1 MKNIKVM
8 LISGLYSLLKVEIDG
23 SRILA
28 DIELNPNHDIYKG
41 HFPGQ
46 PILPGVL
53 QLQIVKEVLVSALL
67 ENIRLQSASNIKFLS
82 MVDPG
87 QVKSLQ
93 LEIEIISKIE
103 DLCRVSAKIHS
114 GNTVFLRF
122 KGVYTF
128 A

>member
-1 MKNIKVM
+1 M
-8 LISGLYSLLKVEIDG
+8 LINGLYNLLKVQLDG
-23 SRILA
+23 NQILA
-28 DIELNPNHDIYKG
+28 DIELNPGHDIYRG

-53 QLQIVKEVLVSALL
+53 QLQIVQEILASALGKK
-67 ENIRLQSASNIKFLS
+67 IRLKSASNIKFLA

-87 QVKSLQ
+87 QVISLQ
-93 LEIEIISKIE
+93 LEIEIISEIE
-103 DLCRVSAKIHS
+103 DVCRVSAKIHS

-128 A
+128 T

>member
-1 MKNIKVM
+1 M
-8 LISGLYSLLKVEIDG
+8 LINGLYNLLKVQLDG
-23 SRILA
+23 NQVLA
-28 DIELNPNHDIYKG
+28 EIELNPGHDIYRG
-41 HFPGQ
+41 HFPRQ

-53 QLQIVKEVLVSALL
+53 QLQIVQEILASALGKK
-67 ENIRLQSASNIKFLS
+67 IRLKSASNIKFLA

-87 QVKSLQ
+87 QVISLQ

-103 DLCRVSAKIHS
+103 DACRVSAKIHS

>member
-1 MKNIKVM
+1 MLINGLYNLIKVQ
-8 LISGLYSLLKVEIDG
+8 LDG
-23 SRILA
+23 NQILA
-28 DIELNPNHDIYKG
+28 EIELNRGHDIYRG

-53 QLQIVKEVLVSALL
+53 QLQIVQEILAGALGKK
-67 ENIRLQSASNIKFLS
+67 IRLKSASNIKFLA

-103 DLCRVSAKIHS
+103 DGCRVSAKIHS

-128 A
+128 T

>member
-1 MKNIKVM
+1 M
-8 LISGLYSLLKVEIDG
+8 LINGLYNLLKVQLDG
-23 SRILA
+23 NQILA
-28 DIELNPNHDIYKG
+28 DIELNPGHDIYRG

-53 QLQIVKEVLVSALL
+53 QLQIVQEILASALGKK
-67 ENIRLQSASNIKFLS
+67 IRLKSASNIKFLA

-87 QVKSLQ
+87 QVISLQ
-93 LEIEIISKIE
+93 LEIEIISEIE
-103 DLCRVSAKIHS
+103 DVCRVSAKIQS